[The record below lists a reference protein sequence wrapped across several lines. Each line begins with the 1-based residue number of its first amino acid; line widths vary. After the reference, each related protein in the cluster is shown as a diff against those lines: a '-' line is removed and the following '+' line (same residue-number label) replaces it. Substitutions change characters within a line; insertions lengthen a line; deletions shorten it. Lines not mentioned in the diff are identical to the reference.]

1 MTQRLS
7 LVVGPRAMGGSYENS
22 LSREAEGVA
31 FGICPRFIGGNP
43 RLHFV
48 QWTRVWPFAAPKN
61 AVDPHPSLRATLS
74 HQEREN
80 NKGGVWLRS
89 TFHAMPLPLC
99 HATSVC
105 YPSSQLSRA
114 WTSPSPL
121 GRGWPQA
128 G

>member
-48 QWTRVWPFAAPKN
+48 QWTRVWTFAAAKN

-80 NKGGVWLRS
+80 NKWGCGSDRRFLPRR
-89 TFHAMPLPLC
+89 LPLC
-99 HATSVC
+99 HERSVC
-105 YPSSQLSRA
+105 
-114 WTSPSPL
+114 
-121 GRGWPQA
+121 
-128 G
+128 